1 MRYSGDMYECDRCG
15 TKEFLT
21 SDAPKRSDW
30 IDVRRVTADG
40 ADKSVLM
47 CPDCYALYKEVVAQ
61 DESNFNKFM
70 AEGVPK

>member
-15 TKEFLT
+15 EKEFLT
-21 SDAPKRSDW
+21 TDAPARSDW

-47 CPDCYALYKEVVAQ
+47 CPDCYDLYKEVVAQ

>member
-15 TKEFLT
+15 TKEFLI
-21 SDAPKRSDW
+21 SDAPARSDW
-30 IDVRRVTADG
+30 IDVKRVTADG
-40 ADKSVLM
+40 ADKTVLM

-70 AEGVPK
+70 AEGVAK